1 MEPSPT
7 YHLPQGEECET
18 SVEHRLPLWAELAVG
33 YCSWR
38 QRPSPTSGSCFVGA
52 GDVGLWVCEQKPLG
66 NSPLG
71 GNPSPEMTYLPTY
84 RVPPPPPT
92 SQASVGS
99 IILPLWRGTPRQLVQ
114 ENSFLNSWKQAS
126 SLSVHH
132 QWLIFFIRSAGGV
145 DQHVKFCIWRRW
157 KLEVPIK
164 L

>member
-7 YHLPQGEECET
+7 YHPPQGEECET

-84 RVPPPPPT
+84 RVPPPPL
-92 SQASVGS
+92 QHRR
-99 IILPLWRGTPRQLVQ
+99 LWGV
-114 ENSFLNSWKQAS
+114 S
-126 SLSVHH
+126 SCLY
-132 QWLIFFIRSAGGV
+132 GGV
-145 DQHVKFCIWRRW
+145 PPGSWYRRI
-157 KLEVPIK
+157 PS
-164 L
+164 